1 MATFRASVRTLAL
14 LRWNPTPHSCIRFA
28 RKRGERM
35 RANDGI
41 YRVKNSPHACNHKCV
56 AQQKFASHARPDIR
70 ISKRVVRRRCDGT
83 AAQCSRFD
91 RVAKV
96 AQTTILS
103 RSSGGT
109 TAYRIREGIDAGFQK
124 FIEKFVYNC
133 RKKEHRGR
141 SRVCRA

>member
-14 LRWNPTPHSCIRFA
+14 LRCNPTPHSCIRFA

-35 RANDGI
+35 RANDVH
-41 YRVKNSPHACNHKCV
+41 YRVENSPHACNHKCV
-56 AQQKFASHARPDIR
+56 AQKEFPADARPDIR
-70 ISKRVVRRRCDGT
+70 ISKRAVRRRCDGT

-103 RSSGGT
+103 RSAGGT
-109 TAYRIREGIDAGFQK
+109 AAHRSRDGIDEGIQK
-124 FIEKFVYNC
+124 FIEKFVDNC
-133 RKKEHRGR
+133 
-141 SRVCRA
+141 